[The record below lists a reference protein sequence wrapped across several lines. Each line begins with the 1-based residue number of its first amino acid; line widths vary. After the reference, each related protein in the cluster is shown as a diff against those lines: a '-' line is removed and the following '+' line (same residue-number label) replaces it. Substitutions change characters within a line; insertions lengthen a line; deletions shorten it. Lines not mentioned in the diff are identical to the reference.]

1 MFKKRFIWL
10 GVTAMLACV
19 ILIQPVRAA
28 AESALAVFRVDDA
41 KTITITATD
50 LQDIITGF
58 NKSGVFPSSKDS
70 DGQAQSSNESQNS
83 DKLKSQL
90 KTLNNVREF
99 TAFSFSLPTALKSEV
114 PKLSAVDGKS
124 QTITLNTTEINAE
137 LAKMSAT
144 TMLDSSLNGSEITV
158 DTPASVMAEYSDV
171 TLIATQSVYID
182 APDATTNSLWSSI
195 LSIPAIPDDLR
206 VQLAEIDPKTR
217 DVYLPVI
224 EGLGRE
230 TDLGSVTGY
239 IYSTS
244 DLTQV
249 ASLIP
254 NLNGGT
260 QLVKSQ
266 GENESAL
273 IWVKNGVLYCLAG
286 QKSDSELSQI
296 ARSIK

>member
-1 MFKKRFIWL
+1 MLKKRYIWL

-58 NKSGVFPSSKDS
+58 KNTGVFPSPKDAG
-70 DGQAQSSNESQNS
+70 GQTQSGNESQSS
-83 DKLKSQL
+83 DNLKSQL
-90 KTLNNVREF
+90 KTLNSAREF
-99 TAFSFSLPTALKSEV
+99 TAFSFNLPTALKTET
-114 PKLSAVDGKS
+114 PKLYAVDSKS
-124 QTITLNTTEINAE
+124 QTITLDTTKINSE
-137 LAKMSAT
+137 LAKMSAA
-144 TMLDSSLNGSEITV
+144 TMLDSSLNGSEIAV

-195 LSIPAIPDDLR
+195 LSVPAIPDDLR
-206 VQLAEIDPKTR
+206 VQLAAIDPKTR
-217 DVYLPVI
+217 DIYLPVI
-224 EGLGRE
+224 EGLGRD
-230 TDLGSVTGY
+230 TDLGSTPGY

-244 DLTQV
+244 DLAQV
-249 ASLIP
+249 TSLIP
-254 NLNGGT
+254 DLTGSD
-260 QLVKSQ
+260 QLAKLQ

-286 QKSDSELSQI
+286 KKSDSELSQI